1 MRLDLQKLKEKIKNN
16 DEFRYDFTGIFSVI
30 AYKIFY
36 YFGIHD
42 CEIVNSDTIEKIN
55 EIARKCN
62 YDVNKFKNDSFIKD
76 FLDEYDDD
84 MSVLFENI
92 EDENSTIDDIEI
104 KNNKLIVSVSD
115 IGGDWQVPI
124 NATFSID
131 ENGNIKIIDYEINEQ
146 MDEYNTALH
155 LIDYNELNKPF
166 NIFEYKHIC
175 NLKPFIIN
183 EHN

>member
-1 MRLDLQKLKEKIKNN
+1 MRLDLQKLYKEIKNN
-16 DEFRYDFTGIFSVI
+16 DEFRHDFTGIFSEI
-30 AYKIFY
+30 AHKVFY

-42 CEIVNSDTIEKIN
+42 REIANSDTIEKII
-55 EIARKCN
+55 EIARKCL
-62 YDVNKFKNDSFIKD
+62 YDVNEFKNDSFIKD

-84 MSVLFENI
+84 MSVLLENI
-92 EDENSTIDDIEI
+92 EGENSTIDDIEI
-104 KNNKLIVSVSD
+104 ENNKLIVSVSD
-115 IGGDWQVPI
+115 IGGDWQSPPI
-124 NATFSID
+124 NVTFSID
-131 ENGNIKIIDYEINEQ
+131 ENGNIEIIGICEQ

-155 LIDYNELNKPF
+155 LIDRNELNKPF